1 MTAPDVEKQQTTEPS
16 AEPSTEASGDASTTT
31 DASGKAAAKPSGKSS
46 GKARRWRRIATG
58 VALATPIVGLG
69 MWVAVHRIPWMGPLV
84 ANGLRAVV
92 GKDNVA
98 RLEDFVYDVEDRVN
112 QLWRKDEAP
121 KAYWDVPAEEP
132 PAPAIERRPD
142 AEAADADT
150 PPARPELPPFAPPAP
165 GPMHENLAA
174 KGDGKWVPMR
184 DPRRPEDPPRMF
196 KTLLHADKNRSW
208 SEVFVVALDLR
219 QVEIHPVAGY
229 QEPAPATPEAEKY
242 ERFAKIPE
250 KHHGVLLAAF
260 NGGFMAEHGQY
271 GMKLDGVTLLPPN
284 EKGCTLAQYDDG
296 SLRVA
301 SWPAVAPD
309 EPRLA
314 WYRQAPPCMYED
326 GKLNAQ
332 LAGNFKGRW
341 GATLDGN
348 TVIRRSAVGLNEAR
362 DILYVAITNHTTA
375 RVLADAMH
383 HAGAVTVAQMD
394 VNWSYP
400 KFVTYE
406 PEEGELKPVA
416 LASGFEFEDTLY
428 LRSRS
433 MRDFFYVTRKDVTV
447 AAAAP

>member
-1 MTAPDVEKQQTTEPS
+1 
-16 AEPSTEASGDASTTT
+16 
-31 DASGKAAAKPSGKSS
+31 
-46 GKARRWRRIATG
+46 
-58 VALATPIVGLG
+58 
-69 MWVAVHRIPWMGPLV
+69 
-84 ANGLRAVV
+84 AVV
-92 GKDNVA
+92 GKENVT

-112 QLWRKDEAP
+112 RLWRKDEAP

-132 PAPAIERRPD
+132 ATAPTIAPAEV
-142 AEAADADT
+142 ADA
-150 PPARPELPPFAPPAP
+150 PAEEAPAEEAPAAPQLPPFAPPAP

-174 KGDGKWVPMR
+174 KGDGQWVPMR
-184 DPRRPEDPPRMF
+184 DPRRPDDPPRMF
-196 KTLLHADKNRSW
+196 KTLLHADKSRSW
-208 SEVFVVALDLR
+208 SEVFIVALDLR

-229 QEPAPATPEAEKY
+229 QEPASATPEAEQY

-250 KHHGVLLAAF
+250 KHHDILLAAF
-260 NGGFMAEHGQY
+260 NGGLMAEPGQY
-271 GMKLDGVTLLPPN
+271 GMKLDGVTLLPAN
-284 EKGCTLAQYDDG
+284 DRGCTLVQYDDG

-301 SWPAVAPD
+301 SWPTLAPD

-326 GKLNAQ
+326 GKINPQ

-348 TVIRRSAVGLNEAR
+348 TVIRRSAVGLNESR
-362 DILYVAITNHTTA
+362 DILYVAITNHTTE
-375 RVLADAMH
+375 RVLADAMR
-383 HAGAVTVAQMD
+383 HAGATTVAQMD

-406 PEEGELKPVA
+406 PVDGQLKPIA
-416 LASGFEFEDTLY
+416 LAKGFEFEDDLY
-428 LRSRS
+428 LRKRS